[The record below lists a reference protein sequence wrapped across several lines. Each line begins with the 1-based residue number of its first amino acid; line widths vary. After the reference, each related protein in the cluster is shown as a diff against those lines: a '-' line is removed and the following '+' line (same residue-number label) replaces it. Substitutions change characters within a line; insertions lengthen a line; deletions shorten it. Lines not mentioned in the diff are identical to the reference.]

1 MKLNP
6 FWRYF
11 EFAFYSLCTAIL
23 LRLFN
28 STTIC
33 NKTLTRMSNCLF
45 SAALSNEL
53 LLNFLKTPDNTVDY
67 IDNITDVV
75 KSLNLIY
82 YSGIVKAITFNIS

>member
-1 MKLNP
+1 
-6 FWRYF
+6 
-11 EFAFYSLCTAIL
+11 
-23 LRLFN
+23 
-28 STTIC
+28 
-33 NKTLTRMSNCLF
+33 MSNCLF

-75 KSLNLIY
+75 KSLNLLY